1 MISLPRIYLNIHRD
15 DGELSLCVS
24 SLWPPSSKWAQRIV
38 ARCKGVIRVYP
49 SRLGSEEYETLSF
62 RSQEEIEKDLGRPL
76 FQKHIRLMM
85 TFSLQ
90 RSVYLEHR
98 LDGPSSP
105 PKTNGTR

>member
-1 MISLPRIYLNIHRD
+1 
-15 DGELSLCVS
+15 
-24 SLWPPSSKWAQRIV
+24 
-38 ARCKGVIRVYP
+38 
-49 SRLGSEEYETLSF
+49 
-62 RSQEEIEKDLGRPL
+62 
-76 FQKHIRLMM
+76 MM